1 MEIPIW
7 LYNYA
12 ETVINQN
19 NIDSS
24 HDIKHFINVC
34 EYIIKILQ
42 DYPDT
47 IIEGL
52 SREEKAR
59 QRTNSVWREIDKSC
73 VVGEQRYLISIKSGP
88 NTINDT
94 QVQAM
99 YKAIAD
105 NHVQWFNM
113 GFPEFRST

>member
-34 EYIIKILQ
+34 EYINIKRLQ
-42 DYPDT
+42 
-47 IIEGL
+47 L
-52 SREEKAR
+52 
-59 QRTNSVWREIDKSC
+59 
-73 VVGEQRYLISIKSGP
+73 
-88 NTINDT
+88 
-94 QVQAM
+94 
-99 YKAIAD
+99 
-105 NHVQWFNM
+105 F
-113 GFPEFRST
+113 